1 MIPEIGQF
9 ALVLAVG
16 LCFIQGV
23 LPLWG
28 AATNRADWMAVARP
42 AAAGQLVFVGIAFL
56 VLTQAFLS
64 NDFSVAYVA
73 RNSNTAL
80 PTLYKVAAVWGAH
93 EGSLLLWSL
102 VLAIWTAAVAV
113 GSRSLPTVFAARVLG
128 VLGLVSAG
136 ILLFTVFTSNPFER
150 LLMPPL
156 DGNDLNPLL
165 QDPALAIHPPMLYM
179 GYVGFSVAFAF
190 AVAALLAGRLDRE
203 WARWTRPWTTWAWM
217 FLTVGIA
224 LGSWWAY
231 YELGWGGWW
240 FWDPVENASFMPWL
254 LGTALIHSLAVT
266 EKRGLFKSWTL
277 LLAIGAFSLSLLGT
291 FLVRSGV
298 LVSVH
303 AFAADPAR
311 GLFILMLLGS
321 ITGTALV
328 LYAMRARNMMAEGGF
343 KLLSREVSLL
353 LNNVFLIVATAA
365 VLFGTLYPLFLDA
378 LGGGKIS
385 VGPPFFNAIFLV
397 PMLPLV
403 FLLGLGMH
411 TAWRSMEAGT
421 LWRIVRLPLLIAVT
435 AGLIL
440 PWLLFDS
447 TSVMTTLGVMAGL
460 WVVASALRD
469 PVAQWRSNR
478 RIPRAQWGMIVAH
491 LGLGLFV
498 LGVTVTSSYNIEID
512 EGISPGESIEVGSY
526 QLFFRGVRNV
536 EGPNYRAV
544 EGEFELRRDSRL
556 ITVVTPQKRVY
567 RVQTSPMTEAAIDSA
582 WSRDVFLAMG
592 DDLGGGAWSVRLQYK
607 PMIRFIWFGALVMAL
622 GGLLATTDRR
632 YRVVRAEQPASDS
645 DAVEGAA

>member
-1 MIPEIGQF
+1 MIPELGQF

-16 LCFIQGV
+16 LCLIQGV

-28 AATNRADWMAVARP
+28 AAVRNADWVAVARP
-42 AAAGQLVFVGIAFL
+42 AAAGQFVFVAIAFAIL
-56 VLTQAFLS
+56 MQAFLS

-80 PTLYKVAAVWGAH
+80 PTMYKVAAVWGAH

-102 VLAIWTAAVAV
+102 VLAGWTVAVAV
-113 GSRSLPTVFAARVLG
+113 GSRGLPEIFAARVLG
-128 VLGLVSAG
+128 VLGLISAG
-136 ILLFTVFTSNPFER
+136 ILLFTVATSNPFER
-150 LLMPPL
+150 LPVPPL

-165 QDPALAIHPPMLYM
+165 QDPALAIHPPMLYI
-179 GYVGFSVAFAF
+179 GYVGFAVAFAF

-217 FLTVGIA
+217 FLTMGIA

-277 LLAIGAFSLSLLGT
+277 LLAIGTFSLSLLGT

-311 GLFILMLLGS
+311 GVFILMLLGS

-328 LYAMRARNMMAEGGF
+328 LYAVRARNMVAEGGF
-343 KLLSREVSLL
+343 HAVSREVALL
-353 LNNVFLIVATAA
+353 LNNVFLVGATAA

-378 LGGGKIS
+378 LGAGKIS
-385 VGPPFFNAIFLV
+385 VGPPFFEIVFLI
-397 PMLPLV
+397 PMLPLL

-411 TAWRSMEAGT
+411 TAWRTMQATT
-421 LWRIVRLPLLIAVT
+421 LLRMVRIPALVAVLV
-435 AGLIL
+435 GLIV
-440 PWLLFDS
+440 PWLWFDRL
-447 TSVMTTLGVMAGL
+447 SVLSAVGIVSGC
-460 WVVASALRD
+460 WVVAASLRD
-469 PVAQWRSNR
+469 PIALWRSQR
-478 RIPRAQWGMIVAH
+478 RLPRGQWGMIVAH
-491 LGLGLFV
+491 CGLGLFV
-498 LGVTVTSSYNIEID
+498 LGVTVTSAYNIEID
-512 EGISPGESIEVGSY
+512 ESIRPGESLEIGSY
-526 QLFFRGVRNV
+526 ELGFRGLRNV

-544 EGEFELRRDSRL
+544 EGEFELRRDGTL
-556 ITVVTPQKRVY
+556 VTVLAPQKRVY
-567 RVQTSPMTEAAIDSA
+567 NVQTSPMTEASIDSA
-582 WSRDVFLAMG
+582 WSRDVFVALG
-592 DDLGGGAWSVRLQYK
+592 DSLGDGAWSVRLQYK

-632 YRVVRAEQPASDS
+632 YRNATAPKPSPATDTLE
-645 DAVEGAA
+645 DAA